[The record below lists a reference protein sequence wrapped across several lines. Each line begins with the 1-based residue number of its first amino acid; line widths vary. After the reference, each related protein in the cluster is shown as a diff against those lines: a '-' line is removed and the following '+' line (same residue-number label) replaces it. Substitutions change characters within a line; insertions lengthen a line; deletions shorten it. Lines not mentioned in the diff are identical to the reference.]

1 MSKQKENLNQKT
13 LKYGILS
20 HNSDLININE
30 LFNIYF
36 EAIKPNILK
45 NDPKEY
51 SFNLNNFEN
60 VIFSFNLMK
69 EEEMKN
75 IYELYHI
82 FDFFLIFI
90 DIQSSACI
98 KILELYINQI
108 IDCSKDNTKKSYIF
122 GIYKD
127 EDKIINKDEK
137 ITTILNCKG
146 IDYEYSEINIKKKR
160 RFSKRNDLYSWR
172 F

>member
-60 VIFSFNLMK
+60 VIFSFNLIK
-69 EEEMKN
+69 EEE
-75 IYELYHI
+75 I
-82 FDFFLIFI
+82 
-90 DIQSSACI
+90 
-98 KILELYINQI
+98 
-108 IDCSKDNTKKSYIF
+108 
-122 GIYKD
+122 
-127 EDKIINKDEK
+127 
-137 ITTILNCKG
+137 
-146 IDYEYSEINIKKKR
+146 
-160 RFSKRNDLYSWR
+160 
-172 F
+172 